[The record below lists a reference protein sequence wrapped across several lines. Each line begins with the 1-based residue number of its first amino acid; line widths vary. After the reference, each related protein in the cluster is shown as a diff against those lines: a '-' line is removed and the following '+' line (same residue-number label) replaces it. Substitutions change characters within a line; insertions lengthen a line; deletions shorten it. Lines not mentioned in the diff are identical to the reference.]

1 MRSRVDEVESRRG
14 RLFSKAGFS
23 EEVAATSLTSASVGL
38 CHGTE
43 RKLGIGRRG
52 RWSWEQKRIEGRAQD
67 CFWSEL

>member
-1 MRSRVDEVESRRG
+1 MRWRAAGGGSFQRQDSQRRWQPP
-14 RLFSKAGFS
+14 
-23 EEVAATSLTSASVGL
+23 SLMSVSVGL